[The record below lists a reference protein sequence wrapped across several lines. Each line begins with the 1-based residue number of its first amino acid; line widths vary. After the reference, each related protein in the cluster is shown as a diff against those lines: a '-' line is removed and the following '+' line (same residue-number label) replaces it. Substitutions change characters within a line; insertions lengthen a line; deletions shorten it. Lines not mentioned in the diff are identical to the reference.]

1 MRCIICIPAAAPDT
15 SAVRRHVRVRTYNI
29 YTRAHKQLRMGV
41 PFASTSRARCTTE
54 RNANHARGAPSPAA
68 RCAIPRCRMLAAA
81 HRSSWVKLYMYVR
94 SQFSFQLSFFPAVIQ
109 LTVVAN
115 LHRAD
120 VFRVRLGGHCREFGV
135 KPCSNGAYFS
145 IRRSQRT
152 V

>member
-1 MRCIICIPAAAPDT
+1 MRRIIFIPVAAPDT
-15 SAVRRHVRVRTYNI
+15 SAMRRYVRVRTYNI
-29 YTRAHKQLRMGV
+29 HLHIHDCACHFHLRSHLGRDAPPSATHIMRAAIVSGAMRH
-41 PFASTSRARCTTE
+41 RAMP
-54 RNANHARGAPSPAA
+54 HARRSAP
-68 RCAIPRCRMLAAA
+68 RYLGEGCTCTYA
-81 HRSSWVKLYMYVR
+81 HSFL
-94 SQFSFQLSFFPAVIQ
+94 FSFLLFAVIQ
-109 LTVVAN
+109 LTVVAS